1 MNIKN
6 HNRYSMSFTAGTL
19 LQKESLL
26 LAEVYGNIRDWGGV
40 LEYTIATNLLQSR
53 TSSTLKR
60 QTREVISRIKC
71 LSQNELSLLSQ
82 SSSQDQANL
91 LWIAICRRYKFIAD
105 FATEVLHERY
115 VTLNPDLKPE
125 HFDRF
130 FNRKAEWHPELEK
143 LTDSTRQK
151 LRQVLFKMMQQAGLI
166 NAQGDI
172 IPAWISPEFV
182 KHVENPS
189 EWMWFPVFEADIP
202 KVRV

>member
-1 MNIKN
+1 MLVNVYKN
-6 HNRYSMSFTAGTL
+6 VG
-19 LQKESLL
+19 
-26 LAEVYGNIRDWGGV
+26 DWSHV
-40 LEYTIATNLLQSR
+40 RAQSIENNLLQSR
-53 TSSTLKR
+53 TLNTLKR
-60 QTREVISRIKC
+60 QVSELISRLKR
-71 LSQNELSLLSQ
+71 LSNIELLYLEKSNSQ
-82 SSSQDQANL
+82 EQAYL
-91 LWIAICRRYKFIAD
+91 LWIAVCRRYTFIAD

-130 FNRKAEWHPELEK
+130 FNRKAEWHPELET

-172 IPAWISPEFV
+172 IPAWMSSEFV